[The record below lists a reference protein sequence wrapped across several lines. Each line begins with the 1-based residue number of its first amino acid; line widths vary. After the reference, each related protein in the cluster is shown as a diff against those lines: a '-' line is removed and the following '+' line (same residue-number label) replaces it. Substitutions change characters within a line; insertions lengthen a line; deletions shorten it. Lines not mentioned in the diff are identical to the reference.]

1 MRILTSALA
10 LLVGASGAH
19 ALEFADD
26 FNSDA
31 VNPKFRVKFEDI
43 ANEDTALSLT
53 NGVIML
59 DIQDPIPEDEQ
70 EADIKLRF
78 DLADSYSIEIKTPD
92 ELPTAGR
99 QHFYLNGSFFNQT
112 SNGGPGATDDSI
124 SQRTDDVDVEVAIS
138 LSSEADQSYLSYC
151 FKTRDT
157 EGNTQPFSPTGQK
170 CFNFQT
176 QAESGTEYTVTI
188 GLDRAN
194 NELYASINDERY
206 AEPVTTEIFDA
217 GDPFPEAVFRLQDG
231 ASNGIFSVSALSFDD
246 QSVDLSIASKSG
258 QYKTDDFDN
267 YRDEANRSKEVV
279 NGQLILSAS
288 NDDIENSINADL
300 RMAEFTGYL
309 EADITYSSESAIV
322 TDEAGAFAG
331 VRVSGGLYNDG
342 ASSGDGDST
351 GNVWGSVMLIQ
362 NNDVDGLVGEYCLLR
377 ADNADWTESSDLA
390 DMTDDMRCPTF
401 DLTVQADTAYN
412 AVLQLDAEAKTV
424 SFTLGGET
432 KVINIDTD
440 VVINPDN
447 LLRIQS
453 RMARGATGTVV
464 GIADNVRNDPAA
476 LSDEE
481 KLAMTGG
488 GDGVG
493 SDGGSGSG
501 CSIAS
506 AGSFDPLLPI
516 LSILSLIF
524 MGMRRR
530 LS

>member
-1 MRILTSALA
+1 M
-10 LLVGASGAH
+10 
-19 ALEFADD
+19 
-26 FNSDA
+26 
-31 VNPKFRVKFEDI
+31 
-43 ANEDTALSLT
+43 
-53 NGVIML
+53 
-59 DIQDPIPEDEQ
+59 
-70 EADIKLRF
+70 
-78 DLADSYSIEIKTPD
+78 
-92 ELPTAGR
+92 
-99 QHFYLNGSFFNQT
+99 
-112 SNGGPGATDDSI
+112 
-124 SQRTDDVDVEVAIS
+124 
-138 LSSEADQSYLSYC
+138 
-151 FKTRDT
+151 
-157 EGNTQPFSPTGQK
+157 
-170 CFNFQT
+170 
-176 QAESGTEYTVTI
+176 
-188 GLDRAN
+188 
-194 NELYASINDERY
+194 
-206 AEPVTTEIFDA
+206 
-217 GDPFPEAVFRLQDG
+217 
-231 ASNGIFSVSALSFDD
+231 
-246 QSVDLSIASKSG
+246 
-258 QYKTDDFDN
+258 
-267 YRDEANRSKEVV
+267 
-279 NGQLILSAS
+279 
-288 NDDIENSINADL
+288 
-300 RMAEFTGYL
+300 
-309 EADITYSSESAIV
+309 

-424 SFTLGGET
+424 SFTLGGKT